1 MNRSVLNEAWT
12 AMKHSLRLLSF
23 VTALNVLVACG
34 FALTGLVRPADILP
48 AGVGATYG
56 SAIFAAYAAAR
67 TVPLA
72 VMVLIAIV
80 RQSRQ
85 SLTILG
91 TLAGAIQLCDV
102 VVGFYQRD
110 LGKTLG
116 PLVICLLQ
124 GYALVTV
131 ARPSGATT

>member
-1 MNRSVLNEAWT
+1 MNRTVLNKAWT
-12 AMKHSLRLLSF
+12 AMKHSLRLLSV

-34 FALTGLVRPADILP
+34 FALTGLVRPADMLP
-48 AGVGATYG
+48 AGAGATYG
-56 SAIFAAYAAAR
+56 ATIFAAYAAAR

-72 VMVLIAIV
+72 VMVLIAIAS
-80 RQSRQ
+80 RSRQ
-85 SLTILG
+85 SLMTLG
-91 TLAGAIQLCDV
+91 TLAGVIQLCDV
-102 VVGFYQRD
+102 GVGFYQHD

-131 ARPSGATT
+131 ARPSEQGR